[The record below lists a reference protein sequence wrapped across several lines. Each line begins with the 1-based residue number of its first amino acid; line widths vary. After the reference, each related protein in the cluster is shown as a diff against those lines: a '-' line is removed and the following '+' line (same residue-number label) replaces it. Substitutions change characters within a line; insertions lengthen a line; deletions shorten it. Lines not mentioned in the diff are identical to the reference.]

1 MNWFRAKAFIRY
13 YFKAVTKFNTHSPF
27 LYDFVNTILDTN
39 KNYYVFDIIEAHRK
53 TLLKSEKTLQIND
66 FGAGSK
72 MFASNKKLVSEI
84 AKSSL
89 SSVSKCRI
97 LINLVLNFKCKNIL
111 ELGTSLGISSS
122 YLASTGESNHVYT
135 LEGDTTIAE
144 LAKSTHQSLGLKNIE
159 VYTGKF
165 IDTLPDILNTM
176 ERVDFVF
183 LDGHHQEQATL
194 DYLELVM
201 QKCHEHSIIIVDDIY
216 WSEGMSKAWK
226 KIKKRPDVTLT
237 IDLFDIG
244 VVFFRKQLSKENIT
258 YIPYHYKPWK
268 IGLFG

>member
-1 MNWFRAKAFIRY
+1 MNWFRAKAFIGY
-13 YFKAVTKFNTHSPF
+13 YIKAVSKFNTHSPF
-27 LYDFVNTILDTN
+27 LYDFVSSILDTK
-39 KNYYVFDIIEAHRK
+39 KNYYVFDNIEAHRK
-53 TLLKSEKTLQIND
+53 YLLKSDKTLQIND

-72 MFASNKKLVSEI
+72 VLASKAKKVSEI

-89 SSVSKCRI
+89 SSENKCRI
-97 LINLVLNFKCKNIL
+97 LFNMILNFKCKNIL

-122 YLASTGESNHVYT
+122 YLASTGESSHVYT

-144 LAKSTHQSLGLKNIE
+144 LAKSTHQSLGLKNID
-159 VYTGKF
+159 VHTGKF
-165 IDTLPDILNTM
+165 IDTLPDILNKI
-176 ERVDFVF
+176 ECVDFAF

-194 DYLELVM
+194 DYFEMVI
-201 QKCHEHSIIIVDDIY
+201 QKCHEQSIIIVDDIY
-216 WSEGMSKAWK
+216 WSEGMSRAWE
-226 KIKKRPDVTLT
+226 KIKNRPDVTLT

-244 VVFFRKQLSKENIT
+244 IVFFRKQLSKENIT